1 MTVFKRS
8 IEEYPVV
15 CAYQSF
21 EEFVSDFKYQD
32 CLLSV
37 LVEGVCFDFLIK
49 TGELKNTF
57 VVFNSAVP
65 DKEFVKTPIF
75 TSRKLLSDLKSHKIH
90 VSDPFI
96 DLSDGFRCFWYLS
109 SKKID
114 VQNIIKNILSH
125 LFFLMDAERV
135 VFWGSSGGGYPALL
149 YSYEFENS
157 IALVN
162 APTTTIKK
170 HHKADFILESM
181 NKALGEFYG
190 DEISGFLDLKEIDR
204 NNAAFILLNKND
216 RVFREKHVIP
226 YVKHKKEISIDGFN
240 DFVSDEIVVMAGDWG
255 QGHLVAPTGLVK
267 NIFKCLEYKKFER
280 KNLFNKNRVS
290 SLKEMKV
297 RAERKGEELYFFIDG
312 VSEKAKF
319 AFYVY
324 VNGEIKEKIGY
335 QKSNVYVIKEYDER
349 LRYRVS
355 GFVKFDVDGFIVR
368 ESLTIDQREEG

>member
-75 TSRKLLSDLKSHKIH
+75 TSRKLLSDLKSHRIH

-190 DEISGFLDLKEIDR
+190 DEVSGFLDLK
-204 NNAAFILLNKND
+204 
-216 RVFREKHVIP
+216 
-226 YVKHKKEISIDGFN
+226 
-240 DFVSDEIVVMAGDWG
+240 
-255 QGHLVAPTGLVK
+255 
-267 NIFKCLEYKKFER
+267 
-280 KNLFNKNRVS
+280 
-290 SLKEMKV
+290 
-297 RAERKGEELYFFIDG
+297 
-312 VSEKAKF
+312 
-319 AFYVY
+319 
-324 VNGEIKEKIGY
+324 
-335 QKSNVYVIKEYDER
+335 
-349 LRYRVS
+349 
-355 GFVKFDVDGFIVR
+355 
-368 ESLTIDQREEG
+368 